1 MRKKETRHVRGI
13 VDDLLQ
19 QLGAGKAK
27 KGNAV
32 KDAWSQAVGKKINDH
47 AHPVNFRNKNLTVIV
62 DNSTWLY
69 KLTIEKR
76 DILQKFNEAYEG
88 RKKAEDIRFRVGSF
102 NE

>member
-1 MRKKETRHVRGI
+1 MRKKETRHVGGI

-19 QLGAGKAK
+19 KWETGKAK

-32 KDAWSQAVGKKINDH
+32 KDAWIKAVGKNINDH
-47 AHPVNFRNKNLTVIV
+47 AHPVNFRNNNLTVIV

-69 KLTIEKR
+69 KLTIEKKELLR
-76 DILQKFNEAYEG
+76 KFNEEYSG
-88 RKKAEDIRFRVGSF
+88 RKKAENIRFRVGSF